1 MIQNTLYKTAGPF
14 LIENKTSDKIAR
26 RFLGIHNTY
35 VTMKKLFQ
43 TLQTIQNIQA
53 MQITLATGTN
63 WCDCT
68 TKK

>member
-26 RFLGIHNTY
+26 RFLGIHNLS
-35 VTMKKLFQ
+35 VAMKKLFP

-53 MQITLATGTN
+53 MQITLAIGIN
-63 WCDCT
+63 
-68 TKK
+68 

>member
-26 RFLGIHNTY
+26 RFLGIHNLS
-35 VTMKKLFQ
+35 VAMKKLFP

-53 MQITLATGTN
+53 MQITLAIGIN
-63 WCDCT
+63 WCDWT

>member
-53 MQITLATGTN
+53 MQITLAIGIN
-63 WCDCT
+63 LCD
-68 TKK
+68 